1 MIHPLRFPSRSH
13 ASYTRPPPKSYIS
26 PRATHTYAQAV
37 IIRAEGEAE
46 AASKISKAVA
56 DYGSALIE
64 IRRIDAARDIAEI
77 LSRSRNITYLP
88 GGQNS
93 GLLLGLTAS
102 QQ

>member
-1 MIHPLRFPSRSH
+1 M
-13 ASYTRPPPKSYIS
+13 
-26 PRATHTYAQAV
+26 
-37 IIRAEGEAE
+37 
-46 AASKISKAVA
+46 A